1 MARLRVNS
9 IVNRNDNNAVT
20 LSYGATIPSGQLLNV
35 QGNVNISGIATV
47 GFLTAK
53 NANVTGVITATSF
66 VGSGSG
72 LTNVPVVSAS
82 KSIALKIILDPL
94 PYRV

>member
-1 MARLRVNS
+1 MNIRSNS
-9 IVNRNDNNAVT
+9 IVNKNGNDAVQLT
-20 LSYGATIPSGQLLNV
+20 YGASVPSGQLLNV
-35 QGNVNISGIATV
+35 QGNLNVSGIVTV

-72 LTNVPVVSAS
+72 LTNVPVVSTS
-82 KSIALKIILDPL
+82 KSIALRYIIGDHPH
-94 PYRV
+94 RV